1 MMETLFQ
8 QALKPLE
15 EAMQTVKVNADTK
28 KILFNPKETMICSLP
43 IRMDNGQL
51 EVFQGVR
58 VHYNDALGPCKGGI
72 RYHPNVSVDEVT
84 SLAFWMTFKCAVLGL
99 PYGGG
104 KGGIIVDPKKIS
116 TRELERLSRAY
127 IRAFFDFIGQ
137 DKDIPAPDVYTNE
150 QTMAWMSDEYNTIAR
165 KQCPAVI
172 TGKPI
177 PLGGSLGRTE
187 ATAKGGYYTIIELLK
202 RMKKDPKTMTVAVQG
217 VGNVGGY
224 LARMLHDEGMNIV
237 ALSDSKGG
245 ITGQKLD
252 ANHILDAKESKLS
265 GGKDLSNAS
274 LLEMDV
280 DILVLAALENQ
291 ITSANDG
298 NIKAKIIVEM
308 ANGPITSDA
317 EKRLSSNGKIVV
329 PDILANAGGVTVSYF
344 EWVQNRTGERWK
356 KEDVFAQLKEKMT
369 ENFAL
374 IYDLSSKEK
383 ISLKAAAYRIAL
395 IRLQEAIEAK

>member
-1 MMETLFQ
+1 METLFQ